1 MSIRSKTASVL
12 RKAAESF
19 DKAPGFEAFLS
30 LFGDTKKTGEI
41 KWSDYAAQRKE
52 YRGTTYA
59 CIRKIGPAVAAAGL
73 HLYIPEGSSVR
84 ESRRMPISDETKA
97 FLSSVSFCKAIMAI
111 SEPVEEVTQHPALE
125 VFKRANGSMTR
136 HQLFDMTMINLIL
149 NGNCYWHPVMN
160 KAGKFPAR
168 IQTFSAV
175 QMKPYKDKEG
185 WLAGYK
191 LKRGRAK
198 PAKEYGVDEILHFW
212 YPNPHSDVEGLSPVS
227 AASQR
232 ISGEVNIAT
241 FQNSTLLNM
250 GIPAGIVKILRQMP
264 PEKFREFKAEF
275 KQLLGGVMN
284 ANSLGFTQGEW
295 EIQVLGQTLQEMG
308 YIEGSKMLREFIAN
322 DLQVPIS
329 KLTMDSSNRA
339 VQEVGNTE
347 FLRDTILPNLTMIA
361 QELTESLIPM
371 FPSLEGTG
379 AFFMFDNPVPE
390 DMKTKMLMRRINRMM
405 NVTTSNEEREEDGRE
420 PHPSPEADELGLIK
434 PPVPEREA
442 EERAAKALD
451 VAMDRLKGDIG
462 I

>member
-30 LFGDTKKTGEI
+30 LFGNTKKTGEI

-73 HLYIPEGSSVR
+73 HLYIPEGSEIR
-84 ESRRMPISDETKA
+84 ESKRMPITDETKT

-111 SEPVEEVTQHPALE
+111 SEPVEEVTQHPALD

-136 HQLFDMTMINLIL
+136 HQLFDMTMIDLIL

-168 IQTFSAV
+168 IQTFSPTV
-175 QMKPYKDKEG
+175 MKPYKDKEG

-198 PAKEYGVDEILHFW
+198 PDKKYEVDEILHFW
-212 YPNPHSDVEGLSPVS
+212 YPNPHSDIEGLSPVS

-232 ISGEVNIAT
+232 ISGEVNTAT

-250 GIPAGIVKILRQMP
+250 GVPAAIVKIVGRMP
-264 PEKFREFKAEF
+264 QEKFREFKKEF
-275 KQLLGGVMN
+275 ADIYGGISNTGKV
-284 ANSLGFTQGEW
+284 GFTQGEW
-295 EIQVLGQTLQEMG
+295 EIEKLGQTLAEMG

-329 KLTMDSSNRA
+329 KLTMESSNRA

-361 QELTESLIPM
+361 EELTESLIPM

-379 AFFMFDNPVPE
+379 AFYMFDNPVPE
-390 DMKTKMLMRRINRMM
+390 DVRIKMLMRRINRMM
-405 NVTTSNEEREEDGRE
+405 NITTSNEEREEDGRE
-420 PHPSPEADELGLIK
+420 PHPSPEADQLGLIRS
-434 PPVPEREA
+434 PMPEREA